1 MQCVH
6 NTKTC
11 NTKTLQNFKL
21 LGVVVESVQSTYFRQ
36 AVMNLFFYFQKSC
49 HLFSI
54 LMPSKMFRP
63 TIHIHCP
70 VTMFYK
76 ISLLRLLIF
85 KMMPW
90 NPSTIIEK
98 AIVTS
103 CFLVSHDSKMLFV
116 ADQRYQFLC
125 YRNCV
130 LQQVLQ
136 QNIFC

>member
-1 MQCVH
+1 
-6 NTKTC
+6 
-11 NTKTLQNFKL
+11 
-21 LGVVVESVQSTYFRQ
+21 
-36 AVMNLFFYFQKSC
+36 MNLFFFKFC
-49 HLFSI
+49 HLFSV
-54 LMPSKMFRP
+54 LMPSKMLRP
-63 TIHIHCP
+63 SIHIHCP
-70 VTMFYK
+70 VTMFNK

-130 LQQVLQ
+130 LQQVFATKYFLLKRSCADLKIIRG
-136 QNIFC
+136 QNRLKV